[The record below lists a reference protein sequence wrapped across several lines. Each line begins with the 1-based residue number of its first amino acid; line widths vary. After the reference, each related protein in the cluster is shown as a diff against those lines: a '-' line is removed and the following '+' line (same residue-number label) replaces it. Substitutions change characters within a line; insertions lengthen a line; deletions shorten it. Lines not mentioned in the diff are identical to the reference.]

1 MLYFDASYLV
11 RLHTRDADWEKVRA
25 LAATDAIACSLHGH
39 AETVSA
45 FHRKFRE
52 GAINHKELGEVM
64 AEFERDAKAGAFNWL
79 PLSPAVVARVV
90 KAYAALPAMVHL
102 RAADALHL
110 ACASENGLKAIY
122 SNDARLLAAS
132 QYFSLKGVN
141 IIWPQTRLGLDR
153 GPRSATRRR

>member
-11 RLHTRDADWEKVRA
+11 RLHTRDAGWEKVRA
-25 LAATDAIACSLHGH
+25 LAATDTLACSLHGQ
-39 AETVSA
+39 AETVAA

-52 GAINHKELGEVM
+52 GAITHKELGEIM

-90 KAYAALPAMVHL
+90 KTYASLPATVHL

-110 ACASENGLKAIY
+110 ACAGENGLKEIY

-132 QYFSLKGVN
+132 PHFGLKGVN
-141 IIWPQTRLGLDR
+141 TI
-153 GPRSATRRR
+153 